1 MIVHLDNTYRMITIM
16 IMILTMMM
24 MINTIMMMIII
35 MMMKITKMAI
45 TQPILKIGP
54 PDFAW
59 D

>member
-1 MIVHLDNTYRMITIM
+1 
-16 IMILTMMM
+16 
-24 MINTIMMMIII
+24 MIII

-59 D
+59 DQIYIIPTDDYNEYNDN